1 MNPKPKFGVISIYM
15 LRKIQDL
22 SNHRIQER
30 DKAGFSLYRRQR
42 KGAKRRGRKGE
53 RMISPTIL
61 LWT

>member
-30 DKAGFSLYRRQR
+30 GKAGFSLYRRQR
-42 KGAKRRGRKGE
+42 KGAKRRGRKG
-53 RMISPTIL
+53 RNSAL
-61 LWT
+61 K